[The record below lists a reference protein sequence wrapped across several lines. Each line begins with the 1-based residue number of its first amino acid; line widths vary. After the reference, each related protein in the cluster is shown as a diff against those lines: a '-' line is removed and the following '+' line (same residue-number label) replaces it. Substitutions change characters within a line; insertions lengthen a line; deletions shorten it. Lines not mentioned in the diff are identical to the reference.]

1 MEKTAK
7 FQIWFFKLQT
17 GKTTEKNQ
25 WNEGMP
31 LRRTALHGCGGKG
44 RRREEGRPHA
54 GQRQLEADP
63 SPAPWKTDVFT
74 ACDVVCV
81 PHTDHDKNTNEDKN
95 EQNWNP

>member
-31 LRRTALHGCGGKG
+31 LRRTALHGCGG
-44 RRREEGRPHA
+44 EGAPEGGGAPTRGPAAA
-54 GQRQLEADP
+54 GG
-63 SPAPWKTDVFT
+63 
-74 ACDVVCV
+74 
-81 PHTDHDKNTNEDKN
+81 
-95 EQNWNP
+95 